1 MPDFKSLGIS
11 NRFVQKLMEM
21 NIKEPTPIQEQA
33 IPAILQGNDVI
44 AQAQTGTGKTF
55 AFTLPIL
62 EKIDCRAEAIQ
73 ALIVT
78 PTRELAIQIT
88 NEVKKLIESIDGMNV
103 LAIYGGQDVEK
114 QLKKLKRNIH
124 IVVATPGRLI
134 DHLQRQT
141 VDLHNVSYLVLD
153 EADQMLL
160 TGFQNEV
167 DTIVR
172 NTSMARQTLL
182 FSATISEDVK
192 ELAQKHLRN
201 PQSIQIEKKQGP
213 AKNVEQ
219 LAIQLSDRAKQSVI
233 IELVEKH
240 RPFLAVIFCRTKRR
254 VSKLYGE
261 LKSHGFACDELHSD
275 VSQAKRERVMKQ
287 FRTAKLQLLVAT
299 DVAARGLDVEGITH
313 VYNYDI
319 PEDSESYV
327 HRIGRTGRAGMD
339 GMAVTFYT
347 IDDVDL
353 LKSIEEELQITI
365 PKQQHESCTGKQ
377 LYQEDDDLKPNR
389 KKHFSRKSNKNYKR

>member
-1 MPDFKSLGIS
+1 MPDFKSIGIS
-11 NRFVQKLMEM
+11 NRHVQKLKEM

-33 IPAILQGNDVI
+33 IPAILQGKDVI

-55 AFTLPIL
+55 AFILPIL
-62 EKIDCRAEAIQ
+62 EGIDCEVDQIQ

-88 NEVKKLIESIDGMNV
+88 NEVEKLSDATSGINV

-114 QLKKLKRNIH
+114 QLKKLKRNVQ

-141 VDLHNVSYLVLD
+141 VDLQGVSYLVLD

-167 DTIVR
+167 DTIIR
-172 NTSMARQTLL
+172 NTSMTRQTLL
-182 FSATISEDVK
+182 FSATISDDVQK
-192 ELAQKHLRN
+192 LAQKHLRN

-213 AKNVEQ
+213 AENVEQ
-219 LAIQLSDRAKQSVI
+219 LAIHLSDRAKQSVL

-275 VSQAKRERVMKQ
+275 ISQAKRERVMKQ

-339 GMAVTFYT
+339 GLAVTFYT
-347 IDDVDL
+347 NDDVDL
-353 LKSIEEELQITI
+353 LKSIEEELQIII
-365 PKQQHESCTGKQ
+365 PKQQHESCNEKQ
-377 LYQEDDDLKPNR
+377 TYQESDDSKPKR
-389 KKHFSRKSNKNYKR
+389 KKHYSRKVN